1 MVPVPGIVTT
11 IERMLRDTIT
21 NPVGP
26 EFRLALAASTRASTS
41 PGVRCS
47 LKVAILGL
55 GSGTVQPDQTGNE
68 GHVVLAFGGGAPD
81 RLGEPLIVRGTIEPK
96 VILSTWSGPRPRQAQ
111 ASVQLVVAKCG
122 LTGSSR
128 LGSTVSQVR
137 PK

>member
-47 LKVAILGL
+47 LKVGT
-55 GSGTVQPDQTGNE
+55 GTVQPDQTGNE
-68 GHVVLAFGGGAPD
+68 GHVVLAFSGGAPD
-81 RLGEPLIVRGTIEPK
+81 RLGEPLIVCGTIEPK
-96 VILSTWSGPRPRQAQ
+96 VILSTWSVPRPRQVQ